1 MRTTVIFIVLISFVR
16 TGLGEEAGWNAQEI
30 YSGSHV
36 NSVTAHDYDGDGKQ
50 EILFSAEG
58 KFFMYFGPKYD
69 KSFVFAEATPK
80 YAKMK
85 PRCIHCVLHDID
97 QDGDLDFV
105 GSYVREIFW
114 LECPNELPTETQWKM
129 HLITEQI
136 FGVHCIRSFDIDRD
150 GRNDLITNDFSEDKG
165 PYSRSVLWLKPQQVI
180 AGSIE
185 WEVIPIAKGTAQG
198 GSHYFD
204 FGDVDGDGLVDF
216 AMGAKGKPFDDGN
229 YFAIY
234 YSNVDP
240 TRPWRRE
247 MLPGAGKQF
256 GATHAAPADVNGDGM
271 IDVLATRGHG
281 VGVLWFEGPG
291 WIEHMI
297 DETIDSTH
305 STDFGD
311 IDGDGD
317 IDMSTVGYES
327 KLAVWYEN
335 DGKGNFTRH
344 VLHRNQMGY
353 DTMITDLNGDGAN
366 DILVA
371 GQRSQNVVWFMNPG
385 E

>member
-1 MRTTVIFIVLISFVR
+1 MCIRDS
-16 TGLGEEAGWNAQEI
+16 WNAQEI